1 MSDFA
6 VSRLNGSRGPGIL
19 CFMLARHFNLLNDIL
34 HQCFMQINDLLT
46 ISVFQPLWL
55 MEPKEVTQEQHIEF
69 YKFISQ
75 AYDKPRY
82 TLHYKTDVPLS
93 IRAILYV
100 PEGKP
105 GLFELSRDSDVGVAL
120 YSRKIL
126 IKSKAENILPKWL
139 RFAKGL

>member
-1 MSDFA
+1 MSSPIYLNDEQVNQIKVYLHEFLN
-6 VSRLNGSRGPGIL
+6 RLNNS
-19 CFMLARHFNLLNDIL
+19 FNMIFLL
-34 HQCFMQINDLLT
+34 IN
-46 ISVFQPLWL
+46 IFQQPLWL
-55 MEPKEVTQEQHIEF
+55 MEPKDVSHEQHVEF
-69 YKFISQ
+69 YRYISQ
-75 AYDKPRY
+75 SYDKPRY

-139 RFAKGL
+139 RFVKGL